1 MSAEMPR
8 RPKIYHIVH
17 LDRLK
22 SIIADG
28 FLWCD
33 SEAAKR
39 RSPGTVI
46 GLPDL
51 KQARRSR
58 SLASHPGLSVG
69 DCAAFYFCP
78 RSIMLYILWRCNHQE
93 LTYRGGQEPIVH
105 LQADLY
111 DSVAWADSNN
121 RRWAFTLSNASSG
134 YFEDRSDLG
143 QLHEINWA
151 AVRANQWSGP
161 KIDLKTKEGKQAEF
175 LVERCF
181 PWCLVERI
189 GVRSQR
195 CHQLVIQALATA
207 SHKPETIIVPRWYYP
222 EWERR
227 E

>member
-1 MSAEMPR
+1 MSAEMPQ

-17 LDRLK
+17 LDKLP

-39 RSPGTVI
+39 GSPGTVI
-46 GLPDL
+46 GRPDL
-51 KQARRSR
+51 KQARRDR
-58 SLASHPGLSVG
+58 RLASHPGLSVG

-78 RSIMLYILWRCNHQE
+78 RSIMLYVISCRNHPA

-111 DSVAWADSNN
+111 DSVAWANSNS

-134 YFEDRSDLG
+134 YFEDRSNLDR
-143 QLHEINWA
+143 LHEINWA
-151 AVRANQWSGP
+151 AVEETQWSDP
-161 KIDLKTKEGKQAEF
+161 KTKEGKQAEF

-189 GVRSQR
+189 GLRSQR
-195 CHQLVIQALATA
+195 YYQLVIKALATA
-207 SHKPETIIVPRWYYP
+207 PHKPETIIVPKWYYP
-222 EWERR
+222 
-227 E
+227 